1 MRQSTSW
8 ALCLSTVTL
17 TPPDLRDGQL
27 SDTLDYGRA
36 GLADPLA
43 NLYRV
48 RALLRETAGRP

>member
-36 GLADPLA
+36 GLADLLA
-43 NLYRV
+43 NLYRA
-48 RALLRETAGRP
+48 RAMPRETAGKP